1 MALNDSFQSLVGDIT
16 EQVLQKVQT
25 QVQGVITDSIN
36 QRLAD
41 TLSGDTLKSLV
52 NSRINENLQNYTP
65 DLAEFEQG
73 LQATSANILNNL
85 NVSAS
90 KLVTDLISEKINS
103 LDIDNIVEQ
112 FILTK
117 LDPISGHYPFKDG
130 SISGSAIDRFGL
142 HITGDN
148 IEGGVVTK
156 FASTGID
163 DQASQCQLTILDQGA
178 VFENTLYAGAL
189 EVKGGATIDGD
200 LTILGRIADSP
211 AYQQL
216 VSDISADTQSKIGPE
231 VLDQYQNRVFER
243 LQTEGLDLSKVTFNG
258 KTIIIDDRL
267 VNISRVGVLRDFQT
281 EGETFLSQALYVSNK
296 RVGVNTIEPGAALS
310 IWDQEVEVGV
320 GKQSQDV
327 AELGTPRPQTL
338 ILSSNKQNNVTLT
351 PDGNVAVAK
360 LKIGNMQ
367 FSTSAI
373 PPHYNADRGTV
384 VFNEQPNLGGPLGW
398 VSLGDA
404 KWANFG
410 IID

>member
-1 MALNDSFQSLVGDIT
+1 MALNDSFENLVNDIT
-16 EQVLQKVQT
+16 EQVLQKVQI
-25 QVQGVITDSIN
+25 QVQSAINDSIN
-36 QRLAD
+36 QRLAEV
-41 TLSGDTLKSLV
+41 LSETTLKTLV
-52 NSRINENLQNYTP
+52 NSRITENLQNYTP
-65 DLAEFEQG
+65 NLTEFEQG

-85 NVSAS
+85 NATAS
-90 KLVTDLISEKINS
+90 KQITDLVTSRINS
-103 LDIDNIVEQ
+103 LDINNLVEQ

-117 LDPISGHYPFKDG
+117 LDSATGHYPFAPG

-142 HITGDN
+142 RITGDN
-148 IEGGVVTK
+148 IEGGVISK

-216 VSDISADTQSKIGPE
+216 ITDISADTQSKIGPE
-231 VLDQYQNRVFER
+231 VLDQYQDRVFER

-267 VNISRVGVLRDFQT
+267 VNISHVGVLRDFQT
-281 EGETFLSQALYVSNK
+281 EGETFLSQSLYVSNK

-310 IWDQEVEVGV
+310 VWDQEVEVGV

-327 AELGTPRPQTL
+327 AEIGTPRPQTL
-338 ILSSNKQNNVTLT
+338 VLSSNKQNNITLT
-351 PDGNVAVAK
+351 PDGNVAVPK

-367 FSTSAI
+367 FSTSAT